1 MSTFEREKQQFLLK
15 SIIYNI
21 LEIIGF
27 ETF

>member
-21 LEIIGF
+21 LEIKGF